1 MEHTSWDMTLSSAAK
16 KAYVCQNCG
25 SVTPK
30 WKGRCDECHQW
41 DTLLVES
48 VTTPVVGNADHAF
61 ETLSQ
66 ADEHQFP
73 RLSTG
78 MAEFD
83 RVCGGGIV
91 AGSVSLVAGDPGI
104 GKSTLLLQLAAM
116 MADKT
121 AVVYVSGEESSAQI
135 RLRAKRLGLHH
146 SKVHIISTNQL
157 DVVLPMIP
165 KVLVSGVLRGFIII
179 DSIQTMMLKAA
190 GAGYTGTNQRV
201 HQHLNHLG

>member
-1 MEHTSWDMTLSSAAK
+1 MINVMTPSSSAK
-16 KAYVCQNCG
+16 KAYVCQQCG

-30 WKGRCDECHQW
+30 WKGKCDECHQW
-41 DTLLVES
+41 DTLVAETVS
-48 VTTPVVGNADHAF
+48 VSMPTDAPHAF

-104 GKSTLLLQLAAM
+104 GKSTLLLQLAGM
-116 MADKT
+116 MAP
-121 AVVYVSGEESSAQI
+121 I
-135 RLRAKRLGLHH
+135 RAICSNL
-146 SKVHIISTNQL
+146 
-157 DVVLPMIP
+157 
-165 KVLVSGVLRGFIII
+165 
-179 DSIQTMMLKAA
+179 
-190 GAGYTGTNQRV
+190 
-201 HQHLNHLG
+201 